1 MHEDEEE
8 EDSCTGAQS
17 TQQHGDFYVN
27 EQHHVLHKSVG
38 LLRAVALVTG
48 AVIGAGIFTTPKN
61 VLAHAGSPGMAL
73 AVWFGCGIFTLLGVL
88 CYAELGLMV
97 PKSGGQ
103 YQYLRLAFGPLSSF
117 MFLWSELWMRRPLK
131 QAIVALTI
139 ARYSTLFHYWQCVA
153 PPAPCSER
161 MVALCCVW
169 AIVAINSYSVHW
181 TCNLESASFYCKCVA
196 LGAIIIFGCVH
207 LAQEPLNFL
216 TQGQAFEGTSREIGS
231 ISTALYW
238 GLYAYSGWE
247 TLNFATEELKNPKKN
262 LPRALL
268 ISMCL
273 VTALF
278 VLTNLAYML
287 VLPQQELLDTGV
299 VAMAFARQTM
309 GAFAAVMPLLVILSL
324 MGSLNGNIFM
334 GGRVYFA
341 GARDGHQL
349 PELLAMVSVGRITP
363 LPALLLNGMMASLM
377 ILFSVGD
384 IDYLHRSY
392 GCWRWIMVA
401 GGAICQ
407 IYLRI
412 KRPDL
417 PRPFKVPMMVPV
429 LFLLVCGYL
438 ILVPVILEPQL
449 LVVGICIH
457 LLGIPVYYA
466 TVIGRGR
473 LFLQGATRK
482 WTLLLQK
489 VLLVALTDSKMPGL
503 KRHRHKKS

>member
-103 YQYLRLAFGPLSSF
+103 YQYLR
-117 MFLWSELWMRRPLK
+117 
-131 QAIVALTI
+131 
-139 ARYSTLFHYWQCVA
+139 
-153 PPAPCSER
+153 
-161 MVALCCVW
+161 
-169 AIVAINSYSVHW
+169 
-181 TCNLESASFYCKCVA
+181 
-196 LGAIIIFGCVH
+196 
-207 LAQEPLNFL
+207 
-216 TQGQAFEGTSREIGS
+216 
-231 ISTALYW
+231 
-238 GLYAYSGWE
+238 E